1 VSKILELI
9 YPTQLTPL
17 SGGRFPT
24 EAKSQTYKLLINR
37 IKSNVKHFNND
48 YAFLSHYQY
57 TLASEALTSFGQA
70 QMTNSGTKF
79 YHRYKVLANTT
90 NPFYRTASGSRVVE
104 SALKFAQGFSAA
116 KFADGKRSNA
126 IVEPQQMVI
135 IDEAGNNTLSHSTC
149 PAFENASPSWN
160 DSAEAVWAR
169 IFVPPIQSRLNTAL
183 PGANLDIPDTI
194 NLMDLCPFETIA
206 SPTGQISPICN
217 LFTPLE
223 WKQYDYYQSLNK
235 YYGYHVG
242 AALGPTQGIGFVN
255 ELIARLTSRPVLDH
269 TNTNSTLDK
278 DEKTFPLERS
288 LYADFSHDND
298 MVSIFAAMGLWNVSV
313 TEPLSKTE
321 WKLPAEM
328 GGWSASWSVPFAG
341 RVYVEKLVCGG
352 GEPKDGAGD
361 TNTKEMVRI
370 LVNDRVIPLPNCGD
384 GAEYAGLGMC
394 EVDKWIESL
403 EFVRSGGR
411 WDDCYAN

>member
-1 VSKILELI
+1 
-9 YPTQLTPL
+9 
-17 SGGRFPT
+17 
-24 EAKSQTYKLLINR
+24 
-37 IKSNVKHFNND
+37 
-48 YAFLSHYQY
+48 
-57 TLASEALTSFGQA
+57 
-70 QMTNSGTKF
+70 MTNSGTKF
-79 YHRYKVLANTT
+79 YHRYRVLANTT

-104 SALKFAQGFSAA
+104 SALKFAHGFSAA

-135 IDEAGNNTLSHSTC
+135 IDEAGNNTLSHGTC
-149 PAFENASPSWN
+149 PAFENAPSEWKN
-160 DSAEAVWAR
+160 SAEAVWAR
-169 IFVPPIQSRLNTAL
+169 IFVPPIQSRLSTAL
-183 PGANLDIPDTI
+183 QGANLDIPDTI

-206 SPTGQISPICN
+206 SPTGQISPICS

-235 YYGYHVG
+235 YYGFHLG
-242 AALGPTQGIGFVN
+242 APLGPSQGIGFVN
-255 ELIARLTSRPVLDH
+255 ELIARLTSRPVVDH
-269 TNTNSTLDK
+269 TNTNTTLDR
-278 DEKTFPLERS
+278 DEKTFPLRRS

-313 TEPLSKTE
+313 TEPLSKIE

-341 RVYVEKLVCGG
+341 RVYVEKLVCQKAS
-352 GEPKDGAGD
+352 EPEANGNNDNAKEANID
-361 TNTKEMVRI
+361 TKEMVRI
-370 LVNDRVIPLPNCGD
+370 LVNDRVIPLQNCGD

-394 EVDKWIESL
+394 ELSKWIESL

-411 WDDCYAN
+411 WNECYAR